1 MNIQFNVIIEQFP
14 KFLEGLWNTVWI
26 CSVGTVVSL
35 LFGILLLIPLTSHD
49 GVARTLVQA
58 FIDAARAV
66 PFLMLAYFVYYGL
79 PSLGVTLDSWTTAVV
94 TIVVYNTAYMAE
106 ILRGAWKSLSIGQIE
121 AGRAYGFSGWQL
133 LRRII
138 LPQVMLSSVPV
149 LGNQFIQ
156 VIKDSA
162 FLSIITIRELTFVA
176 RSIQSTYYIPFE
188 SFFVAAILYWILC
201 LTVEVGVKQV
211 ENNRSIYAK

>member
-14 KFLEGLWNTVWI
+14 KFLEGLWNTIWL
-26 CSVGTVVSL
+26 CSVGTFVSL
-35 LFGILLLIPLTSHD
+35 LLGILLLIPLTSPYL
-49 GVARTLVQA
+49 VARNSVQA

-79 PSLGVTLDSWTTAVV
+79 PSLGVTLNSWTTAIL
-94 TIVVYNTAYMAE
+94 TIVIYNTAYMAE
-106 ILRGAWKSLSIGQIE
+106 ILRSAWKSLPTGQIE
-121 AGRAYGFSGWQL
+121 AGQAYGFGGWQL

-138 LPQVMLSSVPV
+138 LPQVMLAAVPV

-162 FLSIITIRELTFVA
+162 FLSIITIQELTFVA

-188 SFFVAAILYWILC
+188 SFFVAAMLYWLLC
-201 LTVEVGVKQV
+201 LTVEFGVKQV
-211 ENNRSIYAK
+211 ENNRRIYAG

>member
-1 MNIQFNVIIEQFP
+1 MNLQFNVIIEQFP
-14 KFLEGLWNTVWI
+14 QFLEGLWNTVWL

-35 LFGILLLIPLTSHD
+35 LLGILLLIPLTSPSPI
-49 GVARTLVQA
+49 ARTSVQA

-79 PSLGVTLDSWTTAVV
+79 PSVGVTLDSWTTAVV

-106 ILRGAWKSLSIGQIE
+106 ILRSAWKSLPPGQIE

-138 LPQVMLSSVPV
+138 LPQVMLASVPV

-162 FLSIITIRELTFVA
+162 FLSIITIQELTFVA
-176 RSIQSTYYIPFE
+176 QSIQSTYYIPFE
-188 SFFVAAILYWILC
+188 SFFVAAILYWLLC
-201 LTVEVGVKQV
+201 LTVELGVKQV
-211 ENNRSIYAK
+211 ENRRIYAR

>member
-26 CSVGTVVSL
+26 CSIGTFVSL
-35 LFGILLLIPLTSHD
+35 LLGILLLIPLTSHD
-49 GVARTLVQA
+49 RVARTSAQV
-58 FIDAARAV
+58 FIDAARAI

-106 ILRGAWKSLSIGQIE
+106 ILRAEWKSLSIGQIE

-176 RSIQSTYYIPFE
+176 RSVQSTYYIPFE
-188 SFFVAAILYWILC
+188 SFFVAAILYWLLC
-201 LTVEVGVKQV
+201 LAVELSVKQV
-211 ENNRSIYAK
+211 ENKRSIYAR